1 MVITCLPAFHVWK
14 FVMKTNSGLKAI
26 EIVKPII
33 WLNALALGAYTH
45 CDTHTYTHCDTH
57 IQACTPRTHMY
68 TRTHV
73 HVCAHTHVHIHT
85 HTCVNT
91 QCHTDFLDIRNYQK
105 IICNNFIIILCC
117 YFCCFLLNGSSMGLI
132 SQILWFVNI
141 VLAYMASVLQ
151 VLLLPH
157 QSDSFLGLHRSF

>member
-45 CDTHTYTHCDTH
+45 CDTHTHTHTVTH
-57 IQACTPRTHMY
+57 TYRRAHTRAHHEHICTHARMYMCVHTHMY
-68 TRTHV
+68 TY
-73 HVCAHTHVHIHT
+73 T

-132 SQILWFVNI
+132 SQIL
-141 VLAYMASVLQ
+141 
-151 VLLLPH
+151 
-157 QSDSFLGLHRSF
+157 